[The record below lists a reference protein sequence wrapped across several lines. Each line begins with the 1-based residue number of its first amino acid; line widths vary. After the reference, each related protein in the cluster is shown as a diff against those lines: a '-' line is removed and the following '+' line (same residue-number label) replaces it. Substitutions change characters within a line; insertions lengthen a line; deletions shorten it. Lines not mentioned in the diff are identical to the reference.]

1 MQVDNILAT
10 KGTNVV
16 TVLPEQLVR
25 DVLAVLAKYNVG
37 ALVVSD
43 ETGRCVGII
52 SERDIVR
59 RAARDEDVFDLQVE
73 EVMSREVIV
82 GQPHHD
88 ILPVAHTMIEKG
100 IRHLPIVQSGRVV
113 GILSIRDVLKAQ
125 RDQYQGEVETL
136 TIQILADDEEST

>member
-16 TVLPEQLVR
+16 TVTPKQVVR
-25 DVLAVLAKYNVG
+25 EVLALLAEYNVG
-37 ALVVSD
+37 ALVVTD
-43 ETGRCVGII
+43 ARDRCVGIV

-59 RAARDEDVFDLQVE
+59 RAATDENVFSLPVQD
-73 EVMSREVIV
+73 VMSAEVIV

-88 ILPVAHTMIEKG
+88 LLPVAHTMIERR
-100 IRHLPIVQSGRVV
+100 IRHLPIVQGDKVV
-113 GILSIRDVLKAQ
+113 GIISIGDVMKAQ

-136 TIQILADDEEST
+136 TIQILADDE